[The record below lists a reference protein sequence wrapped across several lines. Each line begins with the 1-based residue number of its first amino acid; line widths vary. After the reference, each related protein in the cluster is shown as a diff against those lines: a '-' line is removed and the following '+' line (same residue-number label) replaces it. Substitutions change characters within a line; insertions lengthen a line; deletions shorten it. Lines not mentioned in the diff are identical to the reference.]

1 MKRVSN
7 PHARVFAF
15 MGLVM
20 LWGFV
25 WGGGG
30 GYDKNVQ

>member
-7 PHARVFAF
+7 LHARVFAF

-25 WGGGG
+25 GGGG
-30 GYDKNVQ
+30 VYDTIVQ